1 MSDFRLYEVSECGKD
16 GYPLAWHE
24 TLKHEVRALAGNRC
38 VRCKHP
44 YENGKHG
51 KGEWTPC
58 DSECVH
64 LGPGR
69 HRPTEVDFR
78 AAQPA
83 HLPPIINP
91 DGWVYFDSGDI
102 RWMVAHGWTVEA
114 GWRILTVH
122 HLDGNKRNCR
132 WWNLAPLC
140 QRCHLE
146 IQGRVK
152 VDQVY
157 PWEHSKWFKP
167 YAAGFYAWHYLHED
181 LTREEVA
188 TRQSELLALECLV

>member
-1 MSDFRLYEVSECGKD
+1 MSDFRLYEIGECGKD
-16 GYPLAWHE
+16 GYPVAWH
-24 TLKHEVRALAGNRC
+24 TLKHVVRALAGNRC

-58 DSECVH
+58 DEQCTHSGPLSEVY
-64 LGPGR
+64 G
-69 HRPTEVDFR
+69 TTF
-78 AAQPA
+78 AA
-83 HLPPIINP
+83 
-91 DGWVYFDSGDI
+91 
-102 RWMVAHGWTVEA
+102 
-114 GWRILTVH
+114 WRILTVH

-132 WWNLAPLC
+132 WWNLTPLC

-157 PWEHSKWFKP
+157 PWEHSAWFKP
-167 YAAGFYAWHYLHED
+167 YAAGFYAWHYLQQD
-181 LTREEVA
+181 LTREEVVA
-188 TRQSELLALECLV
+188 RQSELLALECLV